1 LADILRESGKIP
13 GVEEAAVRLGFSIGT
28 LGPVA
33 ATHEAQLK
41 LVREAE
47 RLGYDSVWASE
58 GYGVDPATTMAWLAA
73 GTERINLGTG
83 VLQVSG
89 RSAISTAM
97 AAATIDRVSGGRFL
111 LGLGTSGPQVAEGWH
126 GHRYERPL
134 AHLRDYVSVVRTA
147 LDGRPVEHDG
157 PEIVLPLP
165 DSRGKALSM
174 TVSPVRKPLPVHL
187 AAMGPKAVELA
198 GEIADGWLPIHFPP
212 EHLAETMEHLRAGA
226 ARAGRDV
233 TRVEVSPMV
242 MAMVDDDA
250 DYARDLIRPMLAL
263 YLGGMGSRGVNFY
276 NRLAHRL
283 GFGPAAAR
291 VQDAY
296 FDGDLGEAVEELPDD
311 LVDALSL
318 CGTPER
324 VRERLAA
331 YRKAGATRLIV
342 GLNAPTVDDR
352 AEQLGWLAELS
363 S

>member
-1 LADILRESGKIP
+1 M
-13 GVEEAAVRLGFSIGT
+13 RLGFSIGT

-33 ATHEAQLK
+33 ATHEAQLT

-73 GTERINLGTG
+73 GTERIGLGTG

-89 RSAISTAM
+89 RTAISTAM
-97 AAATIDRVSGGRFL
+97 AAATIDRLSGGRFL

-174 TVSPVRKPLPVHL
+174 SVAPVRKPLPVHL

-212 EHLAETMEHLRAGA
+212 EHLAATMEHLRAGA

-283 GFGPAAAR
+283 GFGPAATR

>member
-1 LADILRESGKIP
+1 
-13 GVEEAAVRLGFSIGT
+13 VRLGFSIGT

-33 ATHEAQLK
+33 ATHDAQLM

-58 GYGVDPATTMAWLAA
+58 GYGVDPATTLAWLAA
-73 GTERINLGTG
+73 GTERIGLGSG

-89 RSAISTAM
+89 RTAIATAM
-97 AAATIDRVSGGRFL
+97 ASVTIDRLSHGRFL
-111 LGLGTSGPQVAEGWH
+111 LGLGASGPQVAEGWH

-134 AHLRDYVSVVRTA
+134 AHLRDYVAVVRTA
-147 LDGRPVEHDG
+147 LEGRPVRHDG
-157 PEIVLPLP
+157 PEITLPLP

-174 TVSPVRKPLPVHL
+174 TVAPVRAPLPIHL

-212 EHLAETMEHLRAGA
+212 EHLAETMDHLRAGA
-226 ARAGRDV
+226 ARAGRDAAA
-233 TRVEVSPMV
+233 VEVSPMV

-250 DYARDLIRPMLAL
+250 DYARDLVRPMLAL
-263 YLGGMGSRGVNFY
+263 YLGGMGTRGVNFY

-296 FDGDLGEAVEELPDD
+296 FDGDLGEAVEELPDE
-311 LVDALSL
+311 LVDALTL
-318 CGTPER
+318 CGTPAR

-331 YRKAGATRLIV
+331 YRKAGATRVIV
-342 GLNAPTVDDR
+342 GLNAPTVPDR

>member
-1 LADILRESGKIP
+1 M
-13 GVEEAAVRLGFSIGT
+13 RLGFSIGT
-28 LGPVA
+28 LGPA
-33 ATHEAQLK
+33 AADHDAQLA

-58 GYGVDPATTMAWLAA
+58 GYGVDPATTLAWLAA
-73 GTERINLGTG
+73 GTERINLGSG

-89 RSAISTAM
+89 RTAIAAAM
-97 AAATIDRVSGGRFL
+97 AATTVDRVSGGRFL
-111 LGLGTSGPQVAEGWH
+111 LGLGASGPQVSEGWH
-126 GHRYERPL
+126 GRRYERPL
-134 AHLRDYVSVVRTA
+134 AHLRDYVAVVRTA
-147 LDGRPVEHDG
+147 LEGRPVEHDG

-174 TVSPVRKPLPVHL
+174 TVSPVRRPLPVHL
-187 AAMGPKAVELA
+187 AAMGPKAVALA

-212 EHLAETMEHLRAGA
+212 EHLAEMSEHLRAGA
-226 ARAGRDV
+226 ARAGRDAA
-233 TRVEVSPMV
+233 RVEVSPMV

-250 DYARDLIRPMLAL
+250 DYARDLVRPMLAL
-263 YLGGMGSRGVNFY
+263 YLGGMGTRGVNFY

-296 FDGDLGEAVEELPDD
+296 FDGDLGEAMEEVPDD
-311 LVDALSL
+311 LVDALTV
-318 CGTPER
+318 CGTPAQ

-352 AEQLGWLAELS
+352 AEQLGWLAELNA
-363 S
+363 

>member
-1 LADILRESGKIP
+1 M
-13 GVEEAAVRLGFSIGT
+13 RLGFSIGT

-58 GYGVDPATTMAWLAA
+58 GYGVDPVTTMAWLAA

-89 RSAISTAM
+89 RTAISAAM
-97 AAATIDRVSGGRFL
+97 AAATVDRLSGGRFL
-111 LGLGTSGPQVAEGWH
+111 LGLGASGPQVAEGWH

-212 EHLAETMEHLRAGA
+212 EHLADTMEHLRAGA

-242 MAMVDDDA
+242 MAMVDDDD

-283 GFGPAAAR
+283 GFGPAATR

>member
-1 LADILRESGKIP
+1 M
-13 GVEEAAVRLGFSIGT
+13 RLGFSIGT
-28 LGPVA
+28 LGPA
-33 ATHEAQLK
+33 AADPDAQLA

-47 RLGYDSVWASE
+47 RLGYDSAWASE
-58 GYGVDPATTMAWLAA
+58 GYGVDPATTLAWLAA
-73 GTERINLGTG
+73 GTERINLGSG

-89 RSAISTAM
+89 RTAIAAAM
-97 AAATIDRVSGGRFL
+97 AATTIDRVSGGRFL
-111 LGLGTSGPQVAEGWH
+111 LGLGASGPQVSEGWH
-126 GHRYERPL
+126 GRRYERPL
-134 AHLRDYVSVVRTA
+134 AHLRDYVAVVRTA
-147 LDGRPVEHDG
+147 LEGRPVEHDG

-174 TVSPVRKPLPVHL
+174 TVAPVRRPLPVHL
-187 AAMGPKAVELA
+187 AAMGPKAVALA

-212 EHLAETMEHLRAGA
+212 EHLAEMTEHLRAGA
-226 ARAGRDV
+226 ARAGRDAA
-233 TRVEVSPMV
+233 RVEISPMV

-250 DYARDLIRPMLAL
+250 DYARDLVRPMLAL
-263 YLGGMGSRGVNFY
+263 YLGGMGTKGVNFY

-296 FDGDLGEAVEELPDD
+296 FDGDLGEAMEEVPDD
-311 LVDALSL
+311 LVDALTV
-318 CGTPER
+318 CGTPAQ

-352 AEQLGWLAELS
+352 AEQLAWLTELNA
-363 S
+363 

>member
-1 LADILRESGKIP
+1 M
-13 GVEEAAVRLGFSIGT
+13 RLGFSIGT

-33 ATHEAQLK
+33 ATHDAQLR

-83 VLQVSG
+83 VMQVSG
-89 RSAISTAM
+89 RTAISAAM
-97 AAATIDRVSGGRFL
+97 AAATIDRLSGGRFL
-111 LGLGTSGPQVAEGWH
+111 LGLGASGPQVAEGWH

-134 AHLRDYVSVVRTA
+134 AHLRDYVAVVRTA
-147 LDGRPVEHDG
+147 LAGRPVEHDG

-174 TVSPVRKPLPVHL
+174 TVSPVREPLPIHL

-233 TRVEVSPMV
+233 ARVEVSPMV

-283 GFGPAAAR
+283 GFGAAATR

-324 VRERLAA
+324 VRERLEA

>member
-1 LADILRESGKIP
+1 M
-13 GVEEAAVRLGFSIGT
+13 RLGFSIGT

-33 ATHEAQLK
+33 ATHEAQLQ

-58 GYGVDPATTMAWLAA
+58 GYGVDPVTTLAWLAA
-73 GTERINLGTG
+73 GTERIRLGTG
-83 VLQVSG
+83 VIQVTG
-89 RSAISTAM
+89 RTAIAAAM
-97 AAATIDRVSGGRFL
+97 AAATVDRLSGGRFL
-111 LGLGTSGPQVAEGWH
+111 LGLGASGPQVAEGWH

-134 AHLRDYVSVVRTA
+134 AHLRDYVAVVRTA
-147 LDGRPVEHDG
+147 LDGRPVRHDG
-157 PEIVLPLP
+157 PEITLPLP
-165 DSRGKALSM
+165 DSRGKELTLQAA
-174 TVSPVRKPLPVHL
+174 PVQRPLPIHL
-187 AAMGPKAVELA
+187 AAMGPKAAGLA

-212 EHLAETMEHLRAGA
+212 EHLAETLEHVRAGA
-226 ARAGRDV
+226 ARAGRDAA
-233 TRVEVSPMV
+233 RVEVSPMV

-250 DYARDLIRPMLAL
+250 DYARDLVRPMLAL
-263 YLGGMGSRGVNFY
+263 YLGGMGTRGVNFY

-283 GFGPAAAR
+283 GFGDSASR

-296 FDGDLGEAVEELPDD
+296 FDGDLGAAVEELPDD
-311 LVDALSL
+311 LVDALTL

-352 AEQLGWLAELS
+352 LEQLAWLAELNA
-363 S
+363 

>member
-1 LADILRESGKIP
+1 M
-13 GVEEAAVRLGFSIGT
+13 RLGFSIGT

-33 ATHEAQLK
+33 ATHEAQLT

-58 GYGVDPATTMAWLAA
+58 GYGVDPATTLAWLAA
-73 GTERINLGTG
+73 GTERIGLGSGVIQVTG
-83 VLQVSG
+83 
-89 RSAISTAM
+89 RTAISAAM
-97 AAATIDRVSGGRFL
+97 AATTIDRVSGGRFL
-111 LGLGTSGPQVAEGWH
+111 LGLGASGPQVAEGWH
-126 GHRYERPL
+126 GQRYARPL
-134 AHLRDYVSVVRTA
+134 AHLRDYVAVVRTA
-147 LDGRPVEHDG
+147 LDGRPVEHPG

-174 TVSPVRKPLPVHL
+174 TVSPVRQPLPIHL
-187 AAMGPKAVELA
+187 AAMGPKAVALA

-212 EHLAETMEHLRAGA
+212 EHLAESMEHLRAGA
-226 ARAGRDV
+226 ALAGRDAS
-233 TRVEVSPMV
+233 RVEVSPMV

-263 YLGGMGSRGVNFY
+263 YLGGMGTRGVNFY

-296 FDGDLGEAVEELPDD
+296 FDGDLGEAMEEVPDE
-311 LVDALSL
+311 LVDALAL
-318 CGTPER
+318 CGTPAR
-324 VRERLAA
+324 VRERLEA

-342 GLNAPTVDDR
+342 GLNAPTAEDR
-352 AEQLGWLAELS
+352 AEQLGWLAELNA
-363 S
+363 

>member
-1 LADILRESGKIP
+1 M
-13 GVEEAAVRLGFSIGT
+13 RLGFSIGT
-28 LGPVA
+28 LGPA
-33 ATHEAQLK
+33 AADHDAQLA

-58 GYGVDPATTMAWLAA
+58 GYGVDPATTLAWLAA
-73 GTERINLGTG
+73 GTERINLGSG

-89 RSAISTAM
+89 RTAISAAM
-97 AAATIDRVSGGRFL
+97 AATTVDRVSGGRFL
-111 LGLGTSGPQVAEGWH
+111 LGLGASGPQVSEGWH
-126 GHRYERPL
+126 GRRYERPL
-134 AHLRDYVSVVRTA
+134 AHLRDYVAVVRAA
-147 LDGRPVEHDG
+147 LEGRPVEHDG

-174 TVSPVRKPLPVHL
+174 TVSPVRRPLPVHL
-187 AAMGPKAVELA
+187 AAMGPKAVALA

-212 EHLAETMEHLRAGA
+212 EHLAETTEHLRAGA
-226 ARAGRDV
+226 ARAGRDAA
-233 TRVEVSPMV
+233 RVEISPMV

-250 DYARDLIRPMLAL
+250 DYARDLVRPMLAL
-263 YLGGMGSRGVNFY
+263 YLGGMGTRGVNFY

-296 FDGDLGEAVEELPDD
+296 FDGDLGEAMEEVPDD
-311 LVDALSL
+311 LVDALTV
-318 CGTPER
+318 CGTPAQ
-324 VRERLAA
+324 VRERLGA

-352 AEQLGWLAELS
+352 AEQLGWLAELNA
-363 S
+363 

>member
-1 LADILRESGKIP
+1 ML
-13 GVEEAAVRLGFSIGT
+13 LGFSIGT

-33 ATHEAQLK
+33 ATPEAQLT

-58 GYGVDPATTMAWLAA
+58 GYGVDPVTTMAWLAA
-73 GTERINLGTG
+73 GTERIDLGTG

-89 RSAISTAM
+89 RTAISAAM
-97 AAATIDRVSGGRFL
+97 AAATVDRLSGGRFL
-111 LGLGTSGPQVAEGWH
+111 LGLGASGPQVAEGWH

-187 AAMGPKAVELA
+187 AAMGPKAIELA
-198 GEIADGWLPIHFPP
+198 GEVADGWLPIHFPP
-212 EHLAETMEHLRAGA
+212 EHLAEMTAHLRAGA
-226 ARAGRDV
+226 SRAGRDAAG
-233 TRVEVSPMV
+233 VEVSPMV

-296 FDGDLGEAVEELPDD
+296 FDGDLGEAMEELPDD

-324 VRERLAA
+324 VRERLTA